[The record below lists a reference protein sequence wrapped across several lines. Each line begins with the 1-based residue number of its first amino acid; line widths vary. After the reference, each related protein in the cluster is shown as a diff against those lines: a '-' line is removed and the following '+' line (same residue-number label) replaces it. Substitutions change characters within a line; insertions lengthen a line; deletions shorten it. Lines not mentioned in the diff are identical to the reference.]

1 MNLDELLA
9 QQQAEEAASQPQA
22 ISLDQ
27 MLEQQQAEERAPA
40 EEVGRKYERAF
51 KAGPLQNALTA
62 FSSGGAELAR
72 IGDNLKDMVG
82 LMPPEEVTARDQARQ
97 QELDMNTNV
106 DMDSGYA
113 TSGKIGADVA
123 AAIPT
128 AALATKLGAAAIPAV
143 AMKYLPQAGTKLAG
157 LAGALFEGGV
167 VGATQS
173 EAGNRG
179 VNTAQAG
186 ATNAIVDTA
195 LRSLSRGTIRGI
207 GNESKEAKKLLD
219 QAEFKTGERPFL
231 PMQQSID
238 PKSTGI
244 GDTLAKAG
252 AYVASVLPK
261 AKATFTKQADEGA
274 QAINKGIL
282 QTRFAGKDRGATVGK
297 VLDETGDVGKAI
309 DASRRTLKQGT
320 RTPYSSLEQA
330 AIAAAAKKAPQGRFT
345 PDQLATASRKVK
357 ADDDAARG
365 VYEVSGAPLE
375 DTITSLQKTVGQP
388 VSVTDL
394 ATRTFFQGVTN
405 AVGNVARVIP
415 GASLLAST
423 VSTKGF
429 QNFIMGNTGA
439 QKTLQNLMKKGDDA
453 GVVEALKGFVKAYS
467 ADSSNDQA
475 MDQRDGVLNQSL
487 TAASNVKNRVG
498 L

>member
-157 LAGALFEGGV
+157 LGGALFEGGV

-179 VNTAQAG
+179 VNATQAG

-261 AKATFTKQADEGA
+261 AKATFT
-274 QAINKGIL
+274 
-282 QTRFAGKDRGATVGK
+282 
-297 VLDETGDVGKAI
+297 
-309 DASRRTLKQGT
+309 
-320 RTPYSSLEQA
+320 
-330 AIAAAAKKAPQGRFT
+330 
-345 PDQLATASRKVK
+345 
-357 ADDDAARG
+357 
-365 VYEVSGAPLE
+365 
-375 DTITSLQKTVGQP
+375 
-388 VSVTDL
+388 
-394 ATRTFFQGVTN
+394 
-405 AVGNVARVIP
+405 
-415 GASLLAST
+415 
-423 VSTKGF
+423 
-429 QNFIMGNTGA
+429 
-439 QKTLQNLMKKGDDA
+439 
-453 GVVEALKGFVKAYS
+453 
-467 ADSSNDQA
+467 
-475 MDQRDGVLNQSL
+475 
-487 TAASNVKNRVG
+487 
-498 L
+498 